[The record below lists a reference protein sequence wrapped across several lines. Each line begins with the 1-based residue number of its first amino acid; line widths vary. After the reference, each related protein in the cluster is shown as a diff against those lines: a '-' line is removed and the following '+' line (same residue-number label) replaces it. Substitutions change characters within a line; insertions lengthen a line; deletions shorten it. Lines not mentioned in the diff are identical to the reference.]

1 MITFHFGDSPI
12 GWQVI
17 EPGQCAIE
25 PEDPGR
31 EDMAFAGWVTADGT
45 LYDFSAP
52 VYGDVNLYATWKPLN
67 PFTDVKTSHFFY
79 KAVLWV
85 VENGI
90 TSGTSDTTFAPGD
103 KCLRAHVVTF
113 LWKAEKSPEP
123 SAYTKSFTDVPS
135 GAWYYKP
142 VHWAVEH
149 GITSGTSDT
158 TFGAGDVCS
167 RYQVVYFLWAAA
179 GKPEPKT
186 THNPFTDVK
195 TSHFFYKAVLWAVE
209 NGITSGTSDT
219 TFSPTTPCNRAQVV
233 TFLYKAYN

>member
-1 MITFHFGDSPI
+1 MYLADDYYADWE
-12 GWQVI
+12 WQGYSFNYFIDTVP
-17 EPGQCAIE
+17 ELK
-25 PEDPGR
+25 PED
-31 EDMAFAGWVTADGT
+31 AFT
-45 LYDFSAP
+45 
-52 VYGDVNLYATWKPLN
+52 N
-67 PFTDVKTSHFFY
+67 PFTDVPDGSWFE
-79 KAVLWV
+79 APVLWAL
-85 VENGI
+85 ENGI
-90 TSGTSDTTFAPGD
+90 TEGTSATTFAPGD

-123 SAYTKSFTDVPS
+123 TAYTKSFKDVPS

-158 TFGAGDVCS
+158 TFGAADVCS